1 MPNAEINAPAPVEP
15 TDRLAL
21 VVSSVRGADASGLRA
36 APICAGCYTYSFA
49 DDGE

>member
-1 MPNAEINAPAPVEP
+1 MPKFEILAPPASAP

-21 VVSSVRGADASGLRA
+21 TESVVRGAEASGVRA

-49 DDGE
+49 DDE